1 MGDGRSDR
9 RHEIDRSHRDDPGG
23 VPPSTTTGP
32 RGSLG
37 STIFSVLMG
46 IVAPI
51 VCLALQ
57 PVLLP
62 GDRFLLPG
70 LGFINAYRLF
80 GYGVI
85 GLEILA
91 LSVWIAFG
99 DRLGVWCGPLSGV
112 LFAGALFAGGLGL
125 VLLPFS
131 LIGLLAIIGVLGFV
145 PLFTARV
152 FYRNAVQGYRH
163 AGKYLGGTRL
173 RASTLL
179 GAILVVGVPG
189 AIQVGISLV
198 VRSAIRGVV
207 EGEPSAMNRLRA
219 WSPFV
224 NGDRLVRSY
233 EAEQDPVRKERLA
246 TAYRDLTGEDVET
259 RLAILND

>member
-1 MGDGRSDR
+1 MGNEGSDR
-9 RHEIDRSHRDDPGG
+9 RFESDRSHCDDPGG
-23 VPPSTTTGP
+23 VPLPTTTGL
-32 RGSLG
+32 LG
-37 STIFSVLMG
+37 SSGTTIFSVLMG
-46 IVAPI
+46 IIAPI

-62 GDRFLLPG
+62 GDRFVLPG
-70 LGFINAYRLF
+70 LGFINAHRLF

-91 LSVWIAFG
+91 LSAWLACG

-152 FYRNAVQGYRH
+152 FYRNGVLGYRH
-163 AGKYLGGTRL
+163 AGKYLGSTRL
-173 RASTLL
+173 RASALL

-189 AIQVGISLV
+189 AIQVGVSLV

-219 WSPFV
+219 WSAFV
-224 NGDRLVRSY
+224 DRDRLVRAY

-246 TAYRDLTGEDVET
+246 RAYKELTSDDVES
-259 RLAILND
+259 RLSILND